1 MCSISKMTRGVFL
14 KKFLNIKISFNRQQQ
29 QKKNNK
35 NAAYS
40 IHQHDFWMKQRMDQ
54 FFHFLAISK
63 ILYANSEMKT
73 PSIIMSSS
81 IVIFSKVVGFIF
93 EISAK

>member
-1 MCSISKMTRGVFL
+1 MTRGVFL
-14 KKFLNIKISFNRQQQ
+14 KNFLNIKISFNQTSKKK
-29 QKKNNK
+29 KKNNE

-54 FFHFLAISK
+54 FFHFQAISK

-73 PSIIMSSS
+73 PNTIIMSKNSS
-81 IVIFSKVVGFIF
+81 LAIFSKVVGFIF

>member
-1 MCSISKMTRGVFL
+1 MTRGVFL
-14 KKFLNIKISFNRQQQ
+14 KKFLNIKISFNRTSTK
-29 QKKNNK
+29 KKNNK

-54 FFHFLAISK
+54 FFHFQAISK

-73 PSIIMSSS
+73 PNTISMSKNSS
-81 IVIFSKVVGFIF
+81 LVFFSKVVGFIF